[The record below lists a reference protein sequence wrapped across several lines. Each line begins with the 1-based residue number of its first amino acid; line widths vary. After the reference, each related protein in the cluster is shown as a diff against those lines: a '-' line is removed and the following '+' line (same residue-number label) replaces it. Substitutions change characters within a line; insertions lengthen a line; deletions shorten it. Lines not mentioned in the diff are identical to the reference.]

1 VPNRSSCIPFFC
13 EAQHHC
19 RARCTQPWRPRD
31 VEAARLQGTW
41 RGCQCNMRGADE
53 EQWCTVLCSKLKYP
67 FDARSRQTDS
77 TFFLGEFHAAV
88 LVEPLCFLVPAAYS
102 DSVVWKKT
110 RMLISYDGGY
120 VYLFF
125 IVLHHVSYHQT
136 ITIHAAFSALCIPV
150 IESLFLEIDPACP
163 VFIGHHQ

>member
-1 VPNRSSCIPFFC
+1 
-13 EAQHHC
+13 
-19 RARCTQPWRPRD
+19 
-31 VEAARLQGTW
+31 
-41 RGCQCNMRGADE
+41 M
-53 EQWCTVLCSKLKYP
+53 
-67 FDARSRQTDS
+67 
-77 TFFLGEFHAAV
+77 
-88 LVEPLCFLVPAAYS
+88 PLCWLSRSVFWFLLPIRIQLS
-102 DSVVWKKT
+102 EKKT

>member
-1 VPNRSSCIPFFC
+1 MAIVPNRSSCIPFFC

-102 DSVVWKKT
+102 DSVVWKKNT
-110 RMLISYDGGY
+110 HANFLWWRICVPVLYRPAPCFISPNDNHS
-120 VYLFF
+120 FCF
-125 IVLHHVSYHQT
+125 
-136 ITIHAAFSALCIPV
+136 
-150 IESLFLEIDPACP
+150 
-163 VFIGHHQ
+163 